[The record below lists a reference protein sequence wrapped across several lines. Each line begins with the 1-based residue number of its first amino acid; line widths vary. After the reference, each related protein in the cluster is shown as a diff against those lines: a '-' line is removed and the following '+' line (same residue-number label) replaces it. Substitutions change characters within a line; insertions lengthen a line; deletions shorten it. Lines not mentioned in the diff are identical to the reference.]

1 MKKKISIAA
10 VLLFGLGTW
19 NLELGTWNLEL
30 GNSSAQSAGNEQV
43 IPYTLED
50 RDRAV
55 RMEVQMNERFESMNE
70 RFGSMNV
77 RFESMDDKMDKLY
90 TLLYFILGGVFG
102 LIGLIMWDRRSYI
115 RPVKEDIRELQNALR
130 DFAKKQ
136 PELTEILRSHGIL

>member
-1 MKKKISIAA
+1 MKTKTILFAA
-10 VLLFGLGTW
+10 VLTFNFITLQTSNCF
-19 NLELGTWNLEL
+19 
-30 GNSSAQSAGNEQV
+30 AQPAGKEQAV
-43 IPYTLED
+43 PYTLED

-55 RMEVQMNERFESMNE
+55 RMEERFESLQKEINT
-70 RFGSMNV
+70 
-77 RFESMDDKMDKLY
+77 RFEYMDDKMDKLY